1 MPARSAVATLPADVR
16 AELDRRLVERAF
28 GGYEDLAG
36 WLVSQGYAI
45 SKSALHR
52 YGSALEEDFERTMA
66 DVARTQRMAQAFA
79 EANPDQATALTDA
92 TVRVAQESLLRITL
106 ALRKG
111 EDDPAA
117 LAKLMPNV
125 TRALA
130 DLGRLNI
137 SREKWSAERERQI
150 ARAAAEGLAQSAD
163 AAGEPVTAE
172 RIRALVA
179 EVYGV

>member
-1 MPARSAVATLPADVR
+1 MPARSAVVSLPAELR
-16 AELDRRLVERAF
+16 AELDQRLIGGGF
-28 GGYEDLAG
+28 QGYESLSEWLSTAG
-36 WLVSQGYAI
+36 YSI

-66 DVARTQRMAQAFA
+66 DVQRTQRMAQAFA
-79 EANPDQATALTDA
+79 DANPDQASALTDA

-111 EDDPAA
+111 EEDPAA
-117 LAKLMPNV
+117 LAKVMPKV

-130 DLGRLNI
+130 DLGRLDI
-137 SREKWSAERERQI
+137 SREKWTAERERQI

-163 AAGEPVTAE
+163 AAGEPVTAAK
-172 RIRALVA
+172 IRALVA